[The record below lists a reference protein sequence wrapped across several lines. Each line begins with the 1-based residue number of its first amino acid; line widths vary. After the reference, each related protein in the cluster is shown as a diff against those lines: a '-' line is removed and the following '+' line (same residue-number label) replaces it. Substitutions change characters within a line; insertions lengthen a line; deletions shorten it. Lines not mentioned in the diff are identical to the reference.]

1 MLERFARVNL
11 LYDFYGPLL
20 TERQRRFMELHYQ
33 QDLSLGEIAATSGV
47 TRQAVYD
54 TLRRA
59 EAALEEYEAKLG
71 LVQRFTALRERI
83 ETAMRLVDGIPGC
96 GEAVAEL
103 MRIGSSI
110 LGEEQAVPGK
120 GGRIACSVVS
130 PNGCRKRFKS

>member
-1 MLERFARVNL
+1 MLERFARLNL
-11 LYDFYGPLL
+11 LYDFYGSLL

-59 EAALEEYEAKLG
+59 EAALEEYEEKLG
-71 LVQRFTALRERI
+71 LAQRFMMLKERI

-96 GEAVAEL
+96 GEAAAEL
-103 MRIGSSI
+103 RRIGSM
-110 LGEEQAVPGK
+110 LGG
-120 GGRIACSVVS
+120 
-130 PNGCRKRFKS
+130 